1 MWHAPLSRIGAVRWR
16 WIKLAASQHRAML
29 RPRRMHMHAC
39 GECCVRGIAFC
50 FSSAVGVTAKRGSP
64 TPTLLLHLKAYKRVQ
79 SERRSKAVLPSIWST
94 PSTKL
99 ASVSAAI
106 ATKRASIFAD
116 PMASN
121 AQEAAG
127 SPERSKDTS
136 PDRCPRPNQAIS
148 LHVYPPNQ
156 RFYFAETPVTLLYR
170 VGGPVEGLVASPSDP
185 ARHGSTLAR
194 HVSTRVLPAHAAL
207 KFLTQITHEE
217 RSRSFPETDVRPLP
231 YIFTFTPCCVVRA
244 VLRHTTPASVFYAVK
259 RVQLCAAT
267 LPTSCWPTASQRQS
281 RGQQRQ
287 WSAGWLGRPKR
298 TG

>member
-1 MWHAPLSRIGAVRWR
+1 MVRT
-16 WIKLAASQHRAML
+16 
-29 RPRRMHMHAC
+29 RRMHMHAC

-121 AQEAAG
+121 AQEAKAG

-136 PDRCPRPNQAIS
+136 PDRCLPSPQPSYLAPR
-148 LHVYPPNQ
+148 VPPQ
-156 RFYFAETPVTLLYR
+156 SKVLL
-170 VGGPVEGLVASPSDP
+170 
-185 ARHGSTLAR
+185 
-194 HVSTRVLPAHAAL
+194 
-207 KFLTQITHEE
+207 
-217 RSRSFPETDVRPLP
+217 
-231 YIFTFTPCCVVRA
+231 C
-244 VLRHTTPASVFYAVK
+244 
-259 RVQLCAAT
+259 
-267 LPTSCWPTASQRQS
+267 
-281 RGQQRQ
+281 
-287 WSAGWLGRPKR
+287 
-298 TG
+298 

>member
-16 WIKLAASQHRAML
+16 LIKLAASQHRAMV

-136 PDRCPRPNQAIS
+136 PDRCLPSPQPSYLAPR
-148 LHVYPPNQ
+148 VPPQ
-156 RFYFAETPVTLLYR
+156 SKVLL
-170 VGGPVEGLVASPSDP
+170 
-185 ARHGSTLAR
+185 
-194 HVSTRVLPAHAAL
+194 
-207 KFLTQITHEE
+207 
-217 RSRSFPETDVRPLP
+217 
-231 YIFTFTPCCVVRA
+231 C
-244 VLRHTTPASVFYAVK
+244 
-259 RVQLCAAT
+259 
-267 LPTSCWPTASQRQS
+267 
-281 RGQQRQ
+281 
-287 WSAGWLGRPKR
+287 
-298 TG
+298 